1 MKKVLLFLLA
11 VAAISPQA
19 HAQKKKK
26 QETTQEST
34 LSKTSYNAFKL
45 RNIGPALTSGRIA
58 DIAVNP
64 NDFNEYYVATASGG
78 VWKTSNHGVSFNPI
92 FDGQGSYSI
101 GCVTIDPNNENV
113 IWVGTGENN
122 NQRSVAYGDGLYKS
136 MDGGKSW
143 TKVGLENSEHIGMIK
158 VDPRNS
164 NVVYVAAYGP
174 LWSEGGDRGLYKT
187 MDGGTTWNKVL
198 DISENT
204 GVNEV
209 HLDPRNPD
217 IIYASAHQRRRHVW
231 TYISG
236 GPESAVYKS
245 TDAGA
250 TFEKLGNGL
259 PSGDVGRYALSIS
272 PINPDVI
279 FAMAEGHGFYK
290 STDRG
295 ASWSKQGGHNT
306 SGNYYVEIYASPFDI
321 NTIYSMDTYGHV
333 SYDSGKSFG
342 RIPEKN
348 KHVDNH
354 CMWINPKD
362 EKNMIWGCDGGLY
375 ETWDNMNTWHYKD
388 NLPVTQFY
396 KVSTDNA
403 EPFYNV
409 YGGTQDNFSLG
420 GPSRTNNNRGI
431 VNSDWMITNTGDGFE
446 TQVDPEDDNIVY
458 AQAQYGWLVR
468 FDKRSGEAVS
478 IKPVEGKDD
487 KAYRWNWDAPLHI
500 SPHNSKTLYFA
511 ANKVFKSTDQGNSWS
526 TISPDLSRQIDR
538 NTLPVMGKVWS
549 MDAVAKNRST
559 TIYGN
564 IVALMESPLK
574 AGLLYVGTDDGQ
586 VQISEDDGGN
596 WSAVS
601 SFSGVPEKTYV
612 NALTPSMHDEN
623 VVYAA
628 FNNHKNGD
636 FKPYVFKSSNKGKSW
651 TNITNNLPERGS
663 VYSIVEDHKN
673 PNLLFAGT
681 EFGLFF
687 SPDGGSTWMQL
698 KGGMPTVAVRDI
710 ELQRREDDVVLAS
723 FGRGFYVLDDYS
735 PLREINEEVL
745 GKEAHIFNIKDGLV
759 YMEARP
765 LGYGPGG
772 FLGASYYRAD
782 NPEMGA
788 TVTYFIK
795 EALKTK
801 KEIRQE
807 KEKGSDNAVYPSL
820 DEIRAEDNEEAPYL
834 IFSISDA
841 SGKELRR
848 ISKNYQTGI
857 NRLTW
862 DGRLTNTTYINTKG
876 EPATN
881 NGGSLLAPEGTYKIS
896 IWKSENGVVS
906 QLAEA
911 KEFQL
916 NHLKNNTFRAED
928 QLGLVSFQEELNA
941 VGREANAIDAKFN
954 GLYNTIDELKAG
966 IRNTPGADLAK
977 LAEIRVLEERMMN
990 LDIKINGDA
999 SVKKREFETVPSLND
1014 RFGGTVWNSWS
1025 STSAPTT
1032 MQKENLEIVKQAM
1045 PTIKQELKSIEAEVD
1060 GLKEYLYSVGGPFI
1074 DGDME

>member
-1 MKKVLLFLLA
+1 MKKILLFLLA
-11 VAAISPQA
+11 VGAVSPQA
-19 HAQKKKK
+19 FAQKKNKNET
-26 QETTQEST
+26 QETT

-78 VWKTSNHGVSFNPI
+78 VWKTTNHGVTFAPI

-101 GCVTIDPNNENV
+101 GCITIDPNNENV

-136 MDGGKSW
+136 ADGGKSW
-143 TKVGLENSEHIGMIK
+143 KKVGLENSEHIGMIK

-174 LWSEGGDRGLYKT
+174 LWSSGGDRGLYKT
-187 MDGGTTWNKVL
+187 TDGGATWTKVL
-198 DISENT
+198 EISENT

-209 HLDPRNPD
+209 HLDPRNPEVV
-217 IIYASAHQRRRHVW
+217 YATAHQRRRHVW

-245 TDAGA
+245 TDGGEN
-250 TFEKLGNGL
+250 FEKLSNGL
-259 PSGDVGRYALSIS
+259 PAGDVGRYALSIS
-272 PINPDVI
+272 PVNPDII

-295 ASWSKQGGHNT
+295 ASFSKVGDHNT
-306 SGNYYVEIYASPFDI
+306 SGNYYVEIYASPFDV
-321 NTIYSMDTYGHV
+321 NTIYSMDTYGQV
-333 SYDSGKSFG
+333 SYDGGKTFG
-342 RIPEKN
+342 RIPEAN

-354 CMWINPKD
+354 CMWINPQD
-362 EKNMIWGCDGGLY
+362 ENNMIWGCDGGLY
-375 ETWDNMNTWHYKD
+375 ETWDNMSNWHYKD

-431 VNSDWMITNTGDGFE
+431 VNSDWFITNTGDGFE

-487 KAYRWNWDAPLHI
+487 KAYRWNWDAPLQI

-511 ANKVFKSTDQGNSWS
+511 ANKVFKSTDQGNSWT

-538 NTLPVMGKVWS
+538 NTLPVMDKVWS
-549 MDAVAKNRST
+549 MDAIAKNKST

-564 IVALMESPLK
+564 IVALMESPVK

-601 SFSGVPEKTYV
+601 SFAGVPEKTYV

-651 TNITNNLPERGS
+651 TSITNNLPEKGS
-663 VYSIVEDHKN
+663 VYSIVEDHVN

-687 SPDGGSTWMQL
+687 SPDGGANWMQL
-698 KGGMPTVAVRDI
+698 KGGLPTVAIRDI
-710 ELQRREDDVVLAS
+710 DLQRREDDVVLAS

-735 PLREINEEVL
+735 PLREMTEEVL
-745 GKEAHIFNIKDGLV
+745 NEEAHIFEIKDGLV
-759 YMEARP
+759 YMEATP

-772 FLGASYYRAD
+772 FLGASYYRAN

-795 EALKTK
+795 EAPKTK

-807 KEKGSDNAVYPSL
+807 KEKDNANATYPSF
-820 DEIRAEDNEEAPYL
+820 EEMRAEDNEEAPYL

-841 SGKELRR
+841 SDKEIRR
-848 ISKNYQTGI
+848 ITKNYQTGI

-862 DGRLTNTTYINTKG
+862 DGRLTNTTYIDKKD

-881 NGGSLLAPEGTYKIS
+881 NGGSLLAAEGSYKIT
-896 IWKSENGVVS
+896 IWKSENGIVS

-911 KEFQL
+911 KTFQL

-928 QLGLVSFQEELNA
+928 QPGLVSFQEELNT
-941 VGREANAIDAKFN
+941 VGREANAIDAKFSS
-954 GLYNTIDELKAG
+954 LKKTIGELKAG
-966 IRNTPGADLAK
+966 IRNTPGTDLAK
-977 LAEIRVLEERMMN
+977 LAEIRVLEERMMALN
-990 LDIKINGDA
+990 IKMNGDG
-999 SVKKREFETVPSLND
+999 SIKKREFETPPSLNS
-1014 RFGGTVWNSWS
+1014 RYGGTVWNSWY
-1025 STSAPTT
+1025 STSAPTA

-1045 PTIKQELKSIEAEVD
+1045 PAVKQELQSIDAEVEK
-1060 GLKEYLYSVGGPFI
+1060 LKTYFYSVGGPYLK
-1074 DGDME
+1074 GDLD